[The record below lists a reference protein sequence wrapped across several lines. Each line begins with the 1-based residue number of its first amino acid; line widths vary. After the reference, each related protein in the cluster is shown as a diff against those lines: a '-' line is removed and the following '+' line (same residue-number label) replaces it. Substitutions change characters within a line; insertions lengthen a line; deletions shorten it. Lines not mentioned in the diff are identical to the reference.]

1 MPHVH
6 FLTPNGPGPRM
17 GMGHYERLLFQ
28 YLISES
34 SRPEVEE
41 LWQFALTCDG
51 RVTPEAIRA
60 DGAFPAEFNPVGG
73 MGVSSARLRDMAWPA
88 VRAAMNLRFAK
99 NKPDLFHSLALSFPA
114 PSSRPAVYTI
124 HDLPAARFSDEGRL
138 PKWMKEA
145 ARDAALIMTP
155 SEFAKREL
163 VELLAATPDKIKVV
177 PYGLEHERFNLDV
190 PVADAATL
198 EQLGIDSPFFI
209 YAGGHSQRKNIPALL
224 EAWKIVSSRHPD
236 LQLVLAG
243 PQGLATLAEKH
254 QVPRV
259 LALGYVNRDVLPSLM
274 RASRA
279 LIFPSIYEG
288 FGMPPQEAM
297 AMGVPVIASQAGG
310 AVPEVIADAGLLAS
324 DGSAEALAEAIETF
338 LADPTIEARL
348 RVVGPQRAQ
357 DFSWPAHARTVLEL
371 YRSVCA

>member
-28 YLISES
+28 YLVSES
-34 SRPEVEE
+34 SRPEVEDK
-41 LWQFALTCDG
+41 WKFALTCDG
-51 RVTPEAIRA
+51 RVAPAAIRA
-60 DGAFPAEFNPVGG
+60 DGAFPAAFEPVGG
-73 MGVSSARLRDMAWPA
+73 MGVSSARLQDMAWPA

-99 NKPDLFHSLALSFPA
+99 NKPDLFHSMALSFPA
-114 PSSRPAVYTI
+114 PGSRPAVYTI
-124 HDLPAARFSDEGRL
+124 HDLPPARFSDEGRL

-163 VELLAATPDKIKVV
+163 VKLLDAAPDKIKVV

-190 PVADAATL
+190 PIADTATL
-198 EQLGIDSPFFI
+198 EKIGIDGPFFI
-209 YAGGHSQRKNIPALL
+209 YSGGHSQRKNIPALL
-224 EAWKIVSSRHPD
+224 EAWKIVSPRHPE

-243 PQGLATLAEKH
+243 PQGLKTLTQKH
-254 QVPRV
+254 EVPRV
-259 LALGYVNRDVLPSLM
+259 VAPGYINRDVLPSLM

-310 AVPEVIADAGLLAS
+310 AVPEVVADAGVLAS
-324 DGSAEALAEAIETF
+324 DGSAEAIAQAIETF
-338 LADPTIEARL
+338 VADPAIEARL
-348 RVVGPQRAQ
+348 RIAGPKRAQ
-357 DFSWPAHARTVLEL
+357 QFNWPAHARTVLEL
-371 YRSVCA
+371 YRSLID

>member
-1 MPHVH
+1 
-6 FLTPNGPGPRM
+6 M

-34 SRPEVEE
+34 SRKE
-41 LWQFALTCDG
+41 WQFALTCDG
-51 RVTPEAIRA
+51 RVTPQAIRS
-60 DGAFPAEFNPVGG
+60 DGAFPAEFESVGG
-73 MGVSSARLRDMAWPA
+73 MGASTQRLMDMPWPA

-99 NKPDLFHSLALSFPA
+99 AKPDLFHSMALSFPA
-114 PSSRPAVYTI
+114 PGSRPAVYTI
-124 HDLPAARFSDEGRL
+124 HDLPPARFSDEGRL

-155 SEFAKREL
+155 SEFAKAEL
-163 VELLAATPDKIKVV
+163 VELLDAAPDKIKVV

-190 PVADAATL
+190 PVADATAL
-198 EQLGIDSPFFI
+198 QKLGIDGPFFI

-224 EAWKIVSSRHPD
+224 EAWKIVSPRHPD

-243 PQGLATLAEKH
+243 PQGLATLVEQH
-254 QVPRV
+254 QVPRA
-259 LALGYVNRDVLPSLM
+259 LAPGYVNRDLLPSLM
-274 RASRA
+274 RAARA
-279 LIFPSIYEG
+279 LVFPSIYEG

-297 AMGVPVIASQAGG
+297 AMGVPVIGSRAGG
-310 AVPEVIADAGLLAS
+310 AVPEVVADAGVLAR
-324 DGSAEALAEAIETF
+324 DGSAEAIAEAIETF
-338 LADPTIEARL
+338 IADPELEARL
-348 RVVGPQRAQ
+348 RVAGPKRAQ

>member
-6 FLTPNGPGPRM
+6 FLTLNGPGPRM

-34 SRPEVEE
+34 SRDE
-41 LWQFALTCDG
+41 WQFALTCDG
-51 RVTPEAIRA
+51 RATPEAIRG
-60 DGAFPAEFNPVGG
+60 DGAFPTEFNPVGG
-73 MGVSSARLRDMAWPA
+73 MGVSSGRLQDMAWPA

-99 NKPDLFHSLALSFPA
+99 NKPDLFHSMALSIPA
-114 PSSRPAVYTI
+114 PGSRPAVYTI
-124 HDLPAARFSDEGRL
+124 HDLPPARFSDEGRL

-145 ARDAALIMTP
+145 ARDANLIMTP
-155 SEFAKREL
+155 SEFAKCEL
-163 VELLAATPDKIKVV
+163 VELLDATPDKIKVV
-177 PYGLEHERFNLDV
+177 PYGLEHERFNVDV
-190 PVADAATL
+190 PVADAMTL
-198 EQLGIDSPFFI
+198 EKIGVDGPFFI

-224 EAWKIVSSRHPD
+224 EAWKIVSPRHPD

-254 QVPRV
+254 GVPRV
-259 LALGYVNRDVLPSLM
+259 VAPGYVNRDVLPSLM

-297 AMGVPVIASQAGG
+297 AMGVPVIGSQAGG
-310 AVPEVIADAGLLAS
+310 AVPEVVAQAGVLAR

-338 LADPTIEARL
+338 IANPELEASL
-348 RVVGPQRAQ
+348 RIAGPQRAL
-357 DFSWPAHARTVLEL
+357 DFSWPVHARTVLEL
-371 YRSVCA
+371 YRSVIT